1 MNSRILD
8 DEIKAFRYACEQF
21 STVILESEIRS
32 QTNPNRSYIY
42 MYTIY
47 IRKDNQIYNISFFK
61 SLYSN
66 PFALNNDTEKFQ

>member
-1 MNSRILD
+1 MNCRILD

-42 MYTIY
+42 TVHVYDLYTK
-47 IRKDNQIYNISFFK
+47 RQSD
-61 SLYSN
+61 L
-66 PFALNNDTEKFQ
+66 